1 MKHCCYCTAS
11 KYTSTCNIPKTLNYI
26 NAFTLKGPQCWPDRL
41 YIFCQLNQ
49 LTSHFT
55 VSNKALFFPGLLPVI
70 KALLMNKVLS
80 QTHNEW
86 IYVADSRHWKFFS
99 ELSGE
104 APPPSLSLEEH
115 SSYSLCPKH
124 QSTFLFSVTSE
135 NVVCSH
141 RKSQVY
147 FGYQPDYMWCS
158 MVLIRWSVL
167 LTDTTV
173 PQTQRIM
180 EMKELVTAGNYYGF
194 AQMWWDNFRN
204 ISENKRRN
212 IKAFWERLI

>member
-26 NAFTLKGPQCWPDRL
+26 NAFTLKGPDCL

-55 VSNKALFFPGLLPVI
+55 FSNKALFFQACSLWSKLCSWIKFYLKHTMNEFMLLIPGTG
-70 KALLMNKVLS
+70 S
-80 QTHNEW
+80 F
-86 IYVADSRHWKFFS
+86 SRNFQEK
-99 ELSGE
+99 
-104 APPPSLSLEEH
+104 PPLSLSLEEH

-124 QSTFLFSVTSE
+124 QSTFWFSVTSE

-158 MVLIRWSVL
+158 MVLIHWSVSTDRHHCSANPADNGNEGVSHSWKL
-167 LTDTTV
+167 LWICTDV
-173 PQTQRIM
+173 
-180 EMKELVTAGNYYGF
+180 VG
-194 AQMWWDNFRN
+194 
-204 ISENKRRN
+204 
-212 IKAFWERLI
+212 